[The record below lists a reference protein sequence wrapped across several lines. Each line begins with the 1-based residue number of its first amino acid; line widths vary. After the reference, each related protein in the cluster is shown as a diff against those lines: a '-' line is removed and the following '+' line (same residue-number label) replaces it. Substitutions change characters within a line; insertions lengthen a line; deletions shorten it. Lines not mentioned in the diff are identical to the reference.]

1 MLPDKTDNGDDEDE
15 KTVDHHIRKS
25 SGTSGNE
32 ELVKFIHAGV
42 TEHDRESSEKAAPDH
57 WRPVR
62 KMESKADRSVKD
74 QIFCHVGGFPHRETH
89 EFDEVGILRRIPAE
103 KAEFRPDQQDQ
114 SAHGIAHFRGFD
126 GRL

>member
-1 MLPDKTDNGDDEDE
+1 MAYETNDGDNEDE

-32 ELVKFIHAGV
+32 ELVKFIRAGV
-42 TEHDRESSEKAAPDH
+42 TKDDHKSGEKAASKI
-57 WRPVR
+57 RGPVR

-74 QIFCHVGGFPHRETH
+74 QIFCHVGGFPYRETH

-114 SAHGIAHFRGFD
+114 AAHGIAHFRGFD

>member
-1 MLPDKTDNGDDEDE
+1 MLPDKTDNGDDKDE

-32 ELVKFIHAGV
+32 ELVKLIRAGV
-42 TEHDRESSEKAAPDH
+42 TEHDRKSGEKAASKI
-57 WRPVR
+57 RGPVR

>member
-1 MLPDKTDNGDDEDE
+1 MAGETNDGDNEDE

-32 ELVKFIHAGV
+32 ELVKFIRAGV
-42 TEHDRESSEKAAPDH
+42 TKDDHKSGEKAASKI
-57 WRPVR
+57 RGPVR
-62 KMESKADRSVKD
+62 KMESKADRTVKD

>member
-1 MLPDKTDNGDDEDE
+1 MAYETNDGDNEDE
-15 KTVDHHIRKS
+15 ETVNHHIRKS

-32 ELVKFIHAGV
+32 ELVKFIRAGV
-42 TEHDRESSEKAAPDH
+42 TEHDRESSEKAASDH

-74 QIFCHVGGFPHRETH
+74 QIFCRVGGFPHRETH
-89 EFDEVGILRRIPAE
+89 EFDEVGVLRRIPAE

>member
-1 MLPDKTDNGDDEDE
+1 MAYETNDGDNEDE
-15 KTVDHHIRKS
+15 KTVDHHIRKL

-32 ELVKFIHAGV
+32 ELVKFIRAGV
-42 TEHDRESSEKAAPDH
+42 TKDDHKSGEKAASKI
-57 WRPVR
+57 RGPVR
-62 KMESKADRSVKD
+62 KMESKADRTVKD

>member
-1 MLPDKTDNGDDEDE
+1 M
-15 KTVDHHIRKS
+15 
-25 SGTSGNE
+25 
-32 ELVKFIHAGV
+32 KFVRAGV
-42 TEHDRESSEKAAPDH
+42 TKDDHKSGEKAASKI
-57 WRPVR
+57 RGPVR
-62 KMESKADRSVKD
+62 KMESEADRTVKD

>member
-1 MLPDKTDNGDDEDE
+1 MAYKTSDGDNEDE

-32 ELVKFIHAGV
+32 ELVKFIRAGV
-42 TEHDRESSEKAAPDH
+42 TKDDHKSGEKAASKI
-57 WRPVR
+57 RGPVR

-74 QIFCHVGGFPHRETH
+74 QIFCHVGSFPHRETH

>member
-1 MLPDKTDNGDDEDE
+1 MAGETNECDNENE

-32 ELVKFIHAGV
+32 ELVKFIRAGV

-74 QIFCHVGGFPHRETH
+74 QIFRYVGGFPDGETH
-89 EFDEVGILRRIPAE
+89 EFDEFGILCRIPAE
-103 KAEFRPDQQDQ
+103 ETEFRPDQQDQ

>member
-1 MLPDKTDNGDDEDE
+1 MAGETNDGDNENE
-15 KTVDHHIRKS
+15 ETVDHHIRKS
-25 SGTSGNE
+25 SRAVRYE
-32 ELVKFIHAGV
+32 ELVKLIRAGV
-42 TEHDRESSEKAAPDH
+42 TEHDRKSGEKAASKI
-57 WRPVR
+57 RGPVR

-89 EFDEVGILRRIPAE
+89 EFDEFGILCRIPAE

>member
-1 MLPDKTDNGDDEDE
+1 
-15 KTVDHHIRKS
+15 
-25 SGTSGNE
+25 
-32 ELVKFIHAGV
+32 
-42 TEHDRESSEKAAPDH
+42 
-57 WRPVR
+57 
-62 KMESKADRSVKD
+62 MESETDGAVKYK
-74 QIFCHVGGFPHRETH
+74 IFRYVGGFPHRETH

>member
-1 MLPDKTDNGDDEDE
+1 MLPDKTDNGDDKDE

-32 ELVKFIHAGV
+32 ELVKFIRAGV

-57 WRPVR
+57 WRSVR
-62 KMESKADRSVKD
+62 KMESKADRTVKD
-74 QIFCHVGGFPHRETH
+74 QIFGHVGGFPDGEAH
-89 EFDEVGILRRIPAE
+89 ELDEVSVLRRISVE
-103 KAEFRPDQQDQ
+103 KVELCPDQQDQ

>member
-1 MLPDKTDNGDDEDE
+1 MAYETNDGDNEDE

-32 ELVKFIHAGV
+32 ELVKFIRAGV
-42 TEHDRESSEKAAPDH
+42 TKDDHKSGEKAASKI
-57 WRPVR
+57 RGPVR
-62 KMESKADRSVKD
+62 KMESKADRTLKD